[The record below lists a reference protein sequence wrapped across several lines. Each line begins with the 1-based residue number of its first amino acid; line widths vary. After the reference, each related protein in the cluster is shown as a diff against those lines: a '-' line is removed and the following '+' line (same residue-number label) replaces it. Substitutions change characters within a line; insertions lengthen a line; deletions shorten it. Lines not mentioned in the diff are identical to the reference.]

1 MALAALAPLLPVAKS
16 LAMQGISSA
25 LPTVG
30 KLLGS
35 NLFSMGKPSVE
46 NFLKNVAKEA
56 QTPEGREKI
65 LNLAIK
71 GSNVGHKIVS
81 EGLGLA
87 QQLGLSQRKANELLD
102 KIGSG
107 KRNFH
112 SLLGTLNKVN
122 KRVIL

>member
-16 LAMQGISSA
+16 LALQGVSAA

-35 NLFSMGKPSVE
+35 NLFSLGKPSVE
-46 NFLKNVAKEA
+46 KFLKTMAEQA

-71 GSNVGHKIVS
+71 GTNVGHKIAT

-102 KIGSG
+102 KLGSG

-112 SLLGTLNKVN
+112 ALLGTLNKVN
-122 KRVIL
+122 KRVVL